1 MTSTSKLLFGNDE
14 GLGRQV
20 PWFAGL
26 AALLVVALELRFGAH
41 EAFFWA
47 VIVAASFVI
56 NGLPIVNRMLFA
68 PSSQLGRVAI
78 AFFVGL
84 VLTTYLMAL
93 VLLLVGWEIK
103 IMVGVLVGCNVLAL
117 LAAKNGSSFQQAVPW
132 LDPIG
137 AVVVFLVLVSVFA
150 PLWNVGELTERGYAF
165 ASLFSHDFIFRIGYT
180 AHVAR
185 GMSEDSIFM
194 AGLAM
199 PNQYL
204 FYVFPAFIYKL
215 SGLDAG
221 LVAIFRILSLLFAV
235 FFPCLFVELFR
246 QLGLR
251 NATVLMVSFIAFF
264 AYSMSAPFVML
275 MRYIADLPLGWVAEK
290 VGDLVSGQTL
300 VSQGWIRD
308 LLVEPHSVV
317 VIALS
322 LICFLPIRNM
332 IERRHVA
339 GSIFIVGALACI
351 CFGMDSFLSLLLM
364 LWLLVILLALFF
376 VAPAYRSELV
386 AECLLIGIFGAV
398 ILSSFYFMGIFNPWH
413 SAGTIYFAPY
423 FLILVLLPVFI
434 FIEYGAIV
442 LLALASVIYGY
453 KSRSWVWIASL
464 VLLFVC
470 LLFMLF
476 FQHAEPNVVQRK
488 AGKLMMLAFLM
499 LYVASSGQLTSDRMG
514 KYIRQ
519 LGVLILVFFFMLG
532 VVNSMVNI
540 FIFSKV
546 DSDKYASFVKKQ
558 DYDAIR
564 WVIKNTPAHAIVQSL
579 PEYYPV
585 AYGKTEGYRIS
596 LFSQLG
602 ERAMALGNEKFATYA
617 QTSVDTVSR
626 RSADIN
632 SMFAADS
639 AAEAYGIAVRY
650 KIDYIFLGSY
660 ESQLFP
666 NASSKFGAGADC
678 FERVYAEEGVSI
690 FRVLPTKANQACLG
704 APL

>member
-1 MTSTSKLLFGNDE
+1 MTSTSKFFLGING
-14 GLGRQV
+14 GLDRLK
-20 PWFAGL
+20 PWFSGL
-26 AALLVVALELRFGAH
+26 AALLVVALEWRFGAH
-41 EAFFWA
+41 EAFLWT
-47 VIVAASFVI
+47 VIVAASFVV
-56 NGLPIVNRMLFA
+56 NGLPIANRILFT

-84 VLTTYLMAL
+84 VLTTYLIAL
-93 VLLLVGWEIK
+93 ALLLFGWEIK
-103 IMVGVLVGCNVLAL
+103 IMVGMLVGCNVLAL
-117 LAAKNGSSFQQAVPW
+117 LAVRNGPPSQVAVPW
-132 LDPIG
+132 LDPAG
-137 AVVVFLVLVSVFA
+137 AVVVFLVLASVFA
-150 PLWNVGELTERGYAF
+150 PLWNVGELTEKGYAF

-204 FYVFPAFIYKL
+204 FYVFPAFVYKL

-221 LVAIFRILSLLFAV
+221 LIAIFRILSLLFAV
-235 FFPCLFVELFR
+235 VFPCLFVEIFR
-246 QLGLR
+246 QLALR

-264 AYSMSAPFVML
+264 AYSMSAPVVML

-290 VGDLVSGQTL
+290 VGGLVSGQTL

-332 IERRHVA
+332 IERRHVT
-339 GSIFIVGALACI
+339 GSIFIVGTLACI

-364 LWLLVILLALFF
+364 LWLFVIFLVLFF
-376 VAPAYRSELV
+376 TVPTYRSDLFV
-386 AECLLIGIFGAV
+386 ECLLIGVFGAG
-398 ILSSFYFMGIFNPWH
+398 ILLSFYFMGIFNPWH

-423 FLILVLLPVFI
+423 FLILALLPVFI
-434 FIEYGAIV
+434 FIEYGPIV
-442 LLALASVIYGY
+442 LLALASVVYGY

-464 VLLFVC
+464 VLLLLC
-470 LLFMLF
+470 LMFMLF

-488 AGKLMMLAFLM
+488 AGKLMVLAFLM

-519 LGVLILVFFFMLG
+519 LGILILVFFSVLG
-532 VVNSMVNI
+532 VVNSIVNI
-540 FIFSKV
+540 FIFSKI

-564 WVIKNTPAHAIVQSL
+564 WVVKSTPADAIVQSL

-617 QTSVDTVSR
+617 QTSADTVSR

-632 SMFAADS
+632 NMFAADS

-666 NASSKFGAGADC
+666 NAGAKFGAGTDC
-678 FERVYAEEGVSI
+678 FERVYAVDGVSV
-690 FRVLPTKANQACLG
+690 FRVLPAKANQACLDV
-704 APL
+704 PL